1 MQTRSK
7 NNTTA
12 NSKLP
17 NNYKLAQKEFGCWH
31 VQNWQSWCISS
42 PDFEKKSGFQ
52 TPVWCLSW
60 LDYPLQTGKGSNVIS
75 TRRIHR
81 FWTNQLAP
89 TSPNLRVCFKK
100 IAHRRILLAETFGSD
115 LSQTDKAETFLKTV
129 NSPSISGR
137 KTLAI
142 WIFENFRIS
151 EPDRVSGRALVWQL
165 SSPGYPLQT
174 GLGNN
179 GTGTKGKS
187 HRKSQ
192 TGFYPHLISAMILK
206 RLMDSSVIKAVVSK
220 EVCNWGVACSLLGG
234 WQATPSITK
243 FLSC

>member
-100 IAHRRILLAETFGSD
+100 IAHCRILLEELCVMKWGMKKGILFVTSNHRFIFQQS
-115 LSQTDKAETFLKTV
+115 TNTFLMNV
-129 NSPSISGR
+129 N
-137 KTLAI
+137 L
-142 WIFENFRIS
+142 F
-151 EPDRVSGRALVWQL
+151 
-165 SSPGYPLQT
+165 
-174 GLGNN
+174 
-179 GTGTKGKS
+179 
-187 HRKSQ
+187 
-192 TGFYPHLISAMILK
+192 
-206 RLMDSSVIKAVVSK
+206 
-220 EVCNWGVACSLLGG
+220 
-234 WQATPSITK
+234 
-243 FLSC
+243 